1 MFGTIVFGFDES
13 QHANLAAEK
22 VKALA
27 KAQGD
32 RVLIVHVQ
40 PLINPS
46 RGGPVVGESSGE
58 AQHVLDAAVA
68 DLAAAGVETSGQLHR
83 GATDQVGQILID
95 VAHEAG
101 AGLIAVGTRG
111 RSDAQSMFLGS
122 VAHQVIHRSP
132 IPVLVVRDTSDE

>member
-1 MFGTIVFGFDES
+1 MFGTIVLGFDES

-32 RVLIVHVQ
+32 KVLIVHVQ
-40 PLINPS
+40 PLINPG
-46 RGGPVVGESSGE
+46 RGGPVVAEGGDE
-58 AQHVLDAAVA
+58 AHHVLDAAVA
-68 DLAAAGVETSGQLHR
+68 DFRAAGLDTSGQLHR

-95 VAHEAG
+95 VAAEAG

-111 RSDAQSMFLGS
+111 RSDAQSMILGS

-132 IPVLVVRDTSDE
+132 VPVLVVRDTSE

>member
-1 MFGTIVFGFDES
+1 MFGTIVLGFDES

-27 KAQGD
+27 KTQGD
-32 RVLIVHVQ
+32 KVLVVHVQ
-40 PLINPS
+40 PLINPG
-46 RGGPVVGESSGE
+46 RGGPVVSEDEG
-58 AQHVLDAAVA
+58 AAHHVLDAAVA
-68 DLAAAGVETSGQLHR
+68 DFQAAGIDTSGQLHR

-95 VAHEAG
+95 IASEVG

-111 RSDAQSMFLGS
+111 RSDAQSMILGS

-132 IPVLVVRDTSDE
+132 IPVLVVRDTSE